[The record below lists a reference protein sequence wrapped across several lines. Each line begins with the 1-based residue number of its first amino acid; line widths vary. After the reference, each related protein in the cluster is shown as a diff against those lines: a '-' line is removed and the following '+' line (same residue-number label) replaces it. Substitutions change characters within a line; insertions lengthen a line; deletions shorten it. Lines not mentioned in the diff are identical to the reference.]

1 MADEDTEPPDVE
13 VGAARTPPYVSF
25 ATLQTFLKA
34 LKTDGIP
41 PQIDRSV
48 LSKLS
53 GGVQGQMKLALRS
66 LGLMEGD
73 TPTPQMAKLVNA
85 IDTPEFEPALLERL
99 QATYPYVFKL
109 DLTTATPTMLADS
122 FKVTGAQQDV
132 LRKCRTFFLHAA
144 KRAGVP
150 LGNRLLTGTVPRAP
164 SAGPRRKKKPAA
176 EASAATPA
184 QTPAANP
191 AISDKALEYK
201 LVDLMKEEGIEQ
213 TQRDA
218 IWVLI
223 QYLTAKAAK
232 AKKATDQK

>member
-1 MADEDTEPPDVE
+1 
-13 VGAARTPPYVSF
+13 
-25 ATLQTFLKA
+25 
-34 LKTDGIP
+34 
-41 PQIDRSV
+41 

-73 TPTPQMAKLVNA
+73 TPTPHMAKLVNA
-85 IDTPEFEPALLERL
+85 IDTPEFEPVLLERL

-150 LGNRLLTGTVPRAP
+150 LGNRLLTGSVPRTP
-164 SAGPRRKKKPAA
+164 SNGPRRKKKPLA
-176 EASAATPA
+176 EPA
-184 QTPAANP
+184 GAIQTPPPSANE

-201 LVDLMKEEGIEQ
+201 LVDLMKEDGVETAE
-213 TQRDA
+213 REA

-223 QYLTAKAAK
+223 QYLTAKA
-232 AKKATDQK
+232 KKATYDL